1 MNLTLGRL
9 EVRRKYVTSAGK
21 LRRNKT
27 KQEYRSAI
35 VTSTGLKV
43 IGSTLEVSG
52 TNVSHLE
59 FL

>member
-21 LRRNKT
+21 QT

>member
-9 EVRRKYVTSAGK
+9 EVRRKYVTSAVK

-35 VTSTGLKV
+35 VTSTGLKD
-43 IGSTLEVSG
+43 IGRTLQVSG
-52 TNVSHLE
+52 TN
-59 FL
+59 